1 MKQDTQPRLFLYG
14 LVRIASLS
22 LLLAFPALTHAT
34 DLADKPLANAT
45 TVDLLPNIFFILD
58 DSGSM
63 DWDYMPDYVN
73 ASYCR
78 DNDETTANCHAG
90 DAPYY
95 ASAFN
100 RIYYNPMF
108 TYSPPV
114 AHDGSSKTSYGNPWT
129 AVPKDGYG
137 IQYPIADTIDL
148 TAQYPER
155 VACKNAGDNP
165 TSANCKTQLDSS
177 NNYIY
182 PDSTYDNWVYKYGAP
197 FYYNVSVEWCSQR
210 NNSGVDKNFGKAGTC
225 QARKTST
232 YQYVRYYN
240 WSRVDIVPANNSYPG
255 PNNTTR
261 TYAQEMTNFANWYA
275 WYRTRM
281 QMTKSGVGRGFVDVR
296 GTRSSTE
303 TIAEQEKLH
312 ARVGLTMISDTG
324 TTDGQKYLAIDN
336 FDTAQKKTWYER
348 LYNANPSSWTPLRGA
363 LSKAGQIYAGKKG
376 ADPVQYSC
384 QRNFTILSTD
394 GYWNTNTENPNN
406 QLHPASGSYG
416 PFDLNGNGVNDQD
429 GLSTVTRPSYE
440 KGKYEDT
447 LADVAYY
454 YYHTDLRNPSLG
466 NCTGAKGI
474 DVCKNNVTPAGT
486 KQDEDDIATH
496 QHMTT
501 FTIGLGVDG
510 TLAYQDGYRTST
522 TGDYVAIKQGTLNWP
537 DAISNSGDQRI
548 DDLWHAAVNGRGT
561 YFSARDPQSLEDG
574 LKSALGAAEQKTGSG
589 AAAATSNLQPT
600 AGDNSI
606 FIANYRTLKWDG
618 ELTSYSLDL
627 NTGAISSTPLWQAS
641 SLLDA
646 KIAATGDSDTRVIYT
661 SGAATLKPFKW
672 ADLTAAEQASFDV
685 SLLSQ
690 YGGWTAADKTAGTGE
705 SLVNFLRGHHRFE
718 DQDRPAAFG
727 TYYRLYRDREKA
739 LGDIVHTQPIFVKGS
754 FYNFADPGYQ
764 SFKTSLETRPGT
776 VYVGANDGMLHAFDE
791 NGNER
796 WAYVPPIL
804 IKEMW
809 RLADSGYENNHRF
822 YVDGPI
828 SVSDVNVSGS
838 WKTILVGALGK
849 GGRGYYALNIT
860 NPNAPEY
867 LWSYTAINNPNVGY
881 SFGAPI
887 ITKLNGSWVV
897 LVTSGHNNIP
907 EGANYLA
914 ADGEGYVWA
923 LDAGS
928 GAVVATWST
937 GKGNKAQPSGLASLN
952 VKVGDFELDNSIL
965 AAYGG
970 DLLGNLWR
978 FKNDGSTE
986 LIISLPSDQPIT
998 AAPEIGEIDGKTVL
1012 LFGTGRYLGNSDL
1025 PLDKQQALYA
1035 VKDNGI
1041 SAASL
1046 GKLKEKSISG
1056 TSISGSEP
1064 DWGIDDGWY
1073 MNLPVSKERVHL
1085 SPQLYFG
1092 TVIFASTIPEAD
1104 ECQPGGYGRTYFLD
1118 YRTGG
1123 TIENKPAYTQ
1133 YTSPVVGFTVAKLPG
1148 GTPKIY
1154 SITADG
1160 GYPKGE
1166 PPTLPMTTG
1175 GAGAGSGRRIMW
1187 RELLN

>member
-1 MKQDTQPRLFLYG
+1 M
-14 LVRIASLS
+14 
-22 LLLAFPALTHAT
+22 
-34 DLADKPLANAT
+34 
-45 TVDLLPNIFFILD
+45 
-58 DSGSM
+58 DS
-63 DWDYMPDYVN
+63 DYMPDYVYQ
-73 ASYCR
+73 SYCR
-78 DNDETTANCHAG
+78 DNDGTTANCRAG

-114 AHDGSSKTSYGNPWT
+114 NHDGTSKTSYGGPWT
-129 AVPKDGYG
+129 SVPKDGYG
-137 IQYPIADTIDL
+137 IQSGSSTDL
-148 TAQYPER
+148 TTQYPER
-155 VACKNAGDNP
+155 VACKNASDDPNGTD
-165 TSANCKTQLDSS
+165 CKTQLDTS

-197 FYYNVSVEWCSQR
+197 FYYNVSVEWCSQK
-210 NNSGVDKNFGKAGTC
+210 NSSGVDKNFGKAGTC

-240 WSRVDIVPANNSYPG
+240 WSRIDIKPTTTSYPG
-255 PNNTTR
+255 PNGTTR
-261 TYAQEMTNFANWYA
+261 TYAEEMTNFANWYA

-281 QMTKSGVGRGFVDVR
+281 QMTKTGVGRGFADVR
-296 GTRSSTE
+296 GTRSVSE
-303 TIAEQEKLH
+303 TLAQQAMLH
-312 ARVGLTMISDTG
+312 ARIGLTMISDSG
-324 TTDGQKYLAIDN
+324 TSDGSTYLAIDN
-336 FDTAQKKTWYER
+336 FDPVQKETWYKR

-376 ADPVQYSC
+376 ADPIQYSC

-394 GYWNTNTENPNN
+394 GYWNTNTESPNN

-416 PFDLNGNGVNDQD
+416 PFDADGNGVNDQD

-454 YYHTDLRNPSLG
+454 YYHTDLRPG
-466 NCTGAKGI
+466 TCT
-474 DVCKNNVTPAGT
+474 VCKDNVTPAGT
-486 KQDEDDIATH
+486 KLDEDDVATH

-501 FTIGLGVDG
+501 FTVGLGVDG

-537 DAISNSGDQRI
+537 DAISNSGDERI

-646 KIAATGDSDTRVIYT
+646 KIAATGDNDTRVIYT
-661 SGAATLKPFKW
+661 SNATALKDFKW
-672 ADLTAAEQASFDV
+672 ADLTTTEQALFDV

-690 YGGWTAADKTAGTGE
+690 YGGWTTTEKTAATGE
-705 SLVNFLRGHHRFE
+705 SLVNYLRGHHRFE

-727 TYYRLYRDREKA
+727 TYYRLYRDREKT
-739 LGDIVHTQPIFVKGS
+739 LGDIVHTQPVYVKAS

-764 SFKTSLETRPGT
+764 SFKTSIASRAGT

-804 IKEMW
+804 MSEMW
-809 RLADSGYENNHRF
+809 RLADKAYDNNHRF

-828 SVSDVNVSGS
+828 AVSDANIGGS

-849 GGRGYYALNIT
+849 GGRGYFALDIT
-860 NPNAPEY
+860 DPNSPKY
-867 LWSYTAINNPNVGY
+867 LWSYTVNDNPDVGY
-881 SFGAPI
+881 SYGAPI
-887 ITKLNGSWVV
+887 ITKLKGAWVV
-897 LVTSGHNNIP
+897 LVTSGHNNSDDP
-907 EGANYLA
+907 STTSVTEPG
-914 ADGEGYVWA
+914 DGKGYVWA
-923 LDAGS
+923 LDAGT
-928 GAVVATWST
+928 GAPVEKWST
-937 GKGNKAQPSGLASLN
+937 GAGDKTSPAGLASLN
-952 VKVGDFELDNSIL
+952 VKAADFELDNAMI

-978 FKNDGSTE
+978 FKDDGTTARV
-986 LIISLPSDQPIT
+986 ISLPSDQPIT

-1012 LFGTGRYLGNSDL
+1012 FFGTGRYLGSTDL
-1025 PLDKQQALYA
+1025 ALDKQQALYA
-1035 VKDNGI
+1035 VKDNGTTA
-1041 SAASL
+1041 SSL
-1046 GKLKEKSISG
+1046 GKLTQKTISG
-1056 TSISGSEP
+1056 TSISGNNP
-1064 DWGIDDGWY
+1064 DWGVDDGWY

-1104 ECQPGGYGRTYFLD
+1104 ACQPGGYGRVYFLD
-1118 YRTGG
+1118 YRKGG

-1133 YTSPVVGFTVAKLPG
+1133 YTSPVVGFTIAKLPG

-1154 SITADG
+1154 TITADG

-1166 PPTLPMTTG
+1166 PPTLPITTG
-1175 GAGAGSGRRIMW
+1175 GTSAGSGRRIMW

>member
-1 MKQDTQPRLFLYG
+1 MKQNTQPTPFCYG

-22 LLLAFPALTHAT
+22 LFLALLGQANAT

-63 DWDYMPDYVN
+63 DSDYMPDYVN
-73 ASYCR
+73 ESYCR
-78 DNDETTANCHAG
+78 DNDGTTANCRAG

-114 AHDGSSKTSYGNPWT
+114 EHDGTSKTSYGSPWT
-129 AVPKDGYG
+129 AVPNDGYG
-137 IQYPIADTIDL
+137 IQSSSTIDL
-148 TAQYPER
+148 TTQYPER
-155 VACKNAGDNP
+155 VACKNSSDNP
-165 TSANCKTQLDSS
+165 TSANCKKQLDAS

-225 QARKTST
+225 QARRTST

-240 WSRVDIVPANNSYPG
+240 WSRVDIVSTNNSYPG
-255 PNNTTR
+255 PNSTTR

-281 QMTKSGVGRGFVDVR
+281 QMTKSGVGRGFADVR
-296 GTRSSTE
+296 GTRSPTE

-312 ARVGLTMISDTG
+312 ARVGLTMISDSG
-324 TTDGQKYLAIDN
+324 TSDGDTYLAINN
-336 FDTAQKKTWYER
+336 FDTAQKETWYKR
-348 LYNANPSSWTPLRGA
+348 LYKANPSSWTPLRGA

-376 ADPVQYSC
+376 SDPIQYSC

-394 GYWNTNTENPNN
+394 GYWNTNTESPNN
-406 QLHPASGSYG
+406 QLHPGSGSYG
-416 PFDLNGNGVNDQD
+416 PFDMNGNGVNDQD

-454 YYHTDLRNPSLG
+454 YYHTDLRPGTCS
-466 NCTGAKGI
+466 
-474 DVCKNNVTPAGT
+474 VCKDNVTPAGT
-486 KQDEDDIATH
+486 KQDEDDVATH

-537 DAISNSGDQRI
+537 DAISNSGDERI
-548 DDLWHAAVNGRGT
+548 DDLWHAAVNGRGI

-618 ELTSYSLDL
+618 ELTSYALDL

-641 SLLDA
+641 SQLDA
-646 KIAATGDSDTRVIYT
+646 KIAVTGDSDTRVIYT
-661 SGAATLKPFKW
+661 SSASSLKPFKW
-672 ADLTAAEQASFDV
+672 SDLTTTEQASFDV

-690 YGGWTAADKTAGTGE
+690 YGGWTTTEKTAATGE
-705 SLVNFLRGHHRFE
+705 SLVNYLRGHHRFE

-727 TYYRLYRDREKA
+727 TYYRLYRDREKT
-739 LGDIVHTQPIFVKGS
+739 LGDIVHTQPVYVKGS
-754 FYNFADPGYQ
+754 FYNFADLGYQ

-796 WAYVPPIL
+796 WAYMPPIL
-804 IKEMW
+804 MKEIW
-809 RLADSGYENNHRF
+809 RLADNGYENNHRF

-828 SVSDVNVSGS
+828 AVSDANISGS

-849 GGRGYYALNIT
+849 GGRGYFALDIT
-860 NPNAPEY
+860 NPDSPKY
-867 LWSYTAINNPNVGY
+867 LWSYTANDNSNVGY
-881 SFGAPI
+881 SYGAPI
-887 ITKLNGSWVV
+887 ITKLDGSWVV
-897 LVTSGHNNIP
+897 LLTSGHNNIP
-907 EGANYLA
+907 EGTNYLTA
-914 ADGEGYVWA
+914 NGGGYVWA

-928 GAVVATWST
+928 GAVVKTWST
-937 GKGNKAQPSGLASLN
+937 GAGSTISPAGLASLN
-952 VKVGDFELDNSIL
+952 VKAADFELDNSML

-978 FKNDGSTE
+978 FKNDGATE

-1012 LFGTGRYLGNSDL
+1012 FFGTGRYLGSNDL
-1025 PLDKQQALYA
+1025 ALDKQQALYA
-1035 VKDNGI
+1035 VKDNGT
-1041 SAASL
+1041 SASSL
-1046 GKLKEKSISG
+1046 GKLIPKSISG
-1056 TSISGSEP
+1056 TSISGSDP
-1064 DWGIDDGWY
+1064 DWGVDDGWY
-1073 MNLPVSKERVHL
+1073 MNLPISKERVHL

-1104 ECQPGGYGRTYFLD
+1104 ACQPGGYGRVYFLD
-1118 YRTGG
+1118 YRKGG
-1123 TIENKPAYTQ
+1123 TIENKPAYIQ
-1133 YTSPVVGFTVAKLPG
+1133 YTSPVVGFTIAKLPG

-1154 SITADG
+1154 TITADG

-1166 PPTLPMTTG
+1166 PPTLPITAG
-1175 GAGAGSGRRIMW
+1175 GTGAGSGRRIMW